1 MPYNGMGIGPKGPI
15 WGMVKAIGLGV
26 TLIIRTREDTA
37 SPGRPDYTARRMA
50 EFNLWLLI
58 LGIAAGAAVTWLVI
72 GTIARKDDEIASS
85 EAAAEAD
92 WIARTIEEHGGR
104 APLLLVEQIL
114 SLHRRYLQGGSATP
128 MPQPE
133 DTTAAPDETAGADA
147 DAVAGPS
154 DAASPAE
161 VASVAPV
168 APSRPRTT
176 RRRPG
181 GTASQAAAR
190 PAKQAS
196 PSMEL
201 PEARL

>member
-1 MPYNGMGIGPKGPI
+1 
-15 WGMVKAIGLGV
+15 
-26 TLIIRTREDTA
+26 
-37 SPGRPDYTARRMA
+37 MA

-72 GTIARKDDEIASS
+72 GTIARNDDEIASS

-201 PEARL
+201 PEERL